1 MNEYR
6 CDLCGHT
13 QAQPIL
19 TSPRLD
25 GPLVRCRAC
34 GLYYVTRAQNAVITQ
49 TTEIHSQNNHSQNIQ
64 LVSAIHH
71 TEQSEVAASEMQRL
85 SRLARELELVDPE
98 VENRE
103 THWRELT
110 ARERLRD
117 LQRHVSGGSLLE
129 IGCSTGEMLCA
140 ARSAFDVCGV
150 EADAH
155 TSHAARLRGLN
166 CFSGTIFE
174 ASFAEAQFDVAAMY
188 HVIEHLPG
196 PQRAMRELHRI
207 IRPNGWL
214 VIETPNIA
222 SIWVKLLGA
231 KWRQFIPDHIF
242 FFTPQTLT
250 QLCQQTGFEICE
262 LRSAG
267 KSMSVRLFLS
277 RLSRYHK
284 PLAHKLTRASEKLH
298 LCDKTL
304 RINPGDV
311 MRLYARRK
319 EI

>member
-1 MNEYR
+1 
-6 CDLCGHT
+6 
-13 QAQPIL
+13 
-19 TSPRLD
+19 
-25 GPLVRCRAC
+25 
-34 GLYYVTRAQNAVITQ
+34 
-49 TTEIHSQNNHSQNIQ
+49 
-64 LVSAIHH
+64 
-71 TEQSEVAASEMQRL
+71 
-85 SRLARELELVDPE
+85 
-98 VENRE
+98 
-103 THWRELT
+103 
-110 ARERLRD
+110 
-117 LQRHVSGGSLLE
+117 
-129 IGCSTGEMLCA
+129 
-140 ARSAFDVCGV
+140 
-150 EADAH
+150 
-155 TSHAARLRGLN
+155 
-166 CFSGTIFE
+166 
-174 ASFAEAQFDVAAMY
+174 
-188 HVIEHLPG
+188 
-196 PQRAMRELHRI
+196 
-207 IRPNGWL
+207 

-284 PLAHKLTRASEKLH
+284 PLAHKLTRASEKLR

-319 EI
+319 KPEGNR